1 MALWEPSAMT
11 IQSSHSAS
19 AQGSFSF
26 KRKLKWKLV
35 ILDYAVQQ
43 GYQTFYMDSDIVL
56 FKDPIPYFNS
66 LPQYD
71 LLAQRDT
78 NVCTGFMFIRPTPN
92 GKRLMKLAA
101 YLGSL
106 PYADDQESLNLALR
120 YVHARTLLLPESLFP
135 SGCIFFQHYQYSWD
149 IHSGRGGQG

>member
-135 SGCIFFQHYQYSWD
+135 SGYIFFQHYQYSWD
-149 IHSGRGGQG
+149 MHSGCGGRG